1 VASALADNVTVDE
14 SGPPPLSRKQT
25 WKLVAQVSGG
35 LIVLFVIVGL
45 LGRTVRHDLEQLGLR
60 FVDWLGYPG
69 MGLGTFLADGLHFPI
84 PPQFYMLAVITGG
97 GSVSAALAWIAAG
110 SIVGGHAAYGLA
122 AKAGNIR
129 FIRRRVA
136 RVQGTMARLVER
148 WGAGA
153 MVFGSLLPVPY
164 SLLCYLSGL
173 NRLPYRLFALLC
185 LLRIP
190 KLVAYFYLIK
200 AGWNL

>member
-1 VASALADNVTVDE
+1 MAEALADNVTIDE
-14 SGPPPLSRKQT
+14 SGSQPLSRQQT
-25 WKLVAQVSGG
+25 LKLIAQVSGG
-35 LIVLFVIVGL
+35 LVVLFVVVGL
-45 LGRTVRHDLEQLGLR
+45 LGRTVRDDLEQLGLR
-60 FVDWLGYPG
+60 FVDWMGYPG

-97 GSVSAALAWIAAG
+97 GSVLVALAWIAVG
-110 SIVGGHAAYGLA
+110 SIIGGHVAYWVA

-129 FIRRRVA
+129 FIRRRVG
-136 RVQGTMARLVER
+136 RIQGTMAALVAR

-185 LLRIP
+185 VLRIP
-190 KLVAYFYLIK
+190 KLLAYFLLIK